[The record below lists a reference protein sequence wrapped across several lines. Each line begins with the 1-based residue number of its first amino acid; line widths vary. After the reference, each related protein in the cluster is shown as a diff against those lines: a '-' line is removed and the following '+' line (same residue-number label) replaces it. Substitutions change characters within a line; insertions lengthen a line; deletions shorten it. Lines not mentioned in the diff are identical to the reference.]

1 MRSLH
6 IFSLLLI
13 IVVHTASGF
22 TPLPAWVKIDEN
34 TCSFVQTSAIKN
46 AFSEMIDIAIAAFNY
61 GIQFKERKLS
71 QDIRNS
77 VGRTTNTY
85 FGITIPVGSRDRLNR
100 AIGRRF

>member
-46 AFSEMIDIAIAAFNY
+46 AFSEMIDIAIAAVNY
-61 GIQFKERKLS
+61 GSAYKERKLP
-71 QDIRNS
+71 QDIRDV
-77 VGRTTNTY
+77 VGRTSNTY
-85 FGITIPVGSRDRLNR
+85 FGITILVGSRDRLTR